1 MIVWNRLIIL
11 SAFEK
16 KYKVYNTTIMSI
28 KTNFISNYAI
38 IHLNRPDVLNSF
50 NREMALALQAK
61 LDEYESDKNVRAIL
75 ITGEGRAFCAGQD
88 LVEAIAEDAPSIDKI
103 VREHYNPIVK
113 KIRNIEKPIVCAVN
127 GVAAGAGANIA
138 LACDIV
144 IASDKA
150 SFIQSFSNIGLIPD
164 SGGTFFLPRLV
175 GLQRAT
181 AMMFLADKI
190 SAAQALEFGM
200 IYKVV
205 EAESLMQ
212 EAEKLTA
219 HLASMPTKGFG
230 LTKRALNKSF
240 MNDLNAQLDL
250 EEILQAEA
258 ANTYDNKEGINAFLE
273 KRKATFKGE

>member
-1 MIVWNRLIIL
+1 MIKN
-11 SAFEK
+11 E
-16 KYKVYNTTIMSI
+16 I
-28 KTNFISNYAI
+28 KSNYAI
-38 IHLNRPDVLNSF
+38 IYLSRPDVLNSF
-50 NREMALALQAK
+50 NREMALELQEK
-61 LDEYESDKNVRAIL
+61 LDEYENDKNIRAIL

-88 LVEAIAEDAPSIDKI
+88 LAEAIADDAPSIDKI

-113 KIRNIEKPIVCAVN
+113 KIRNIEKPIICAVN

-212 EAEKLTA
+212 EAEKLVA

-240 MNDLNAQLDL
+240 TNDLNEQLYL
-250 EEILQAEA
+250 EEELQAAA